1 MDDDAPATKVIGFPY
16 ARSGLAKTRSKPR
29 NLGLTAMSKAVAPSG
44 TGARGHWCKSC
55 RGSGTAT
62 SERPNARLAGDG
74 AKPCQLSAKFT
85 FPHGN
90 LVFSLHFV
98 TRNRRADR

>member
-44 TGARGHWCKSC
+44 TGARGHWCKS
-55 RGSGTAT
+55 
-62 SERPNARLAGDG
+62 
-74 AKPCQLSAKFT
+74 
-85 FPHGN
+85 
-90 LVFSLHFV
+90 
-98 TRNRRADR
+98 